1 MYCHNMKVCTN
12 RICRRIP
19 SRRSYRHRCTSDQN
33 IGWGWMERQ
42 ALRIH
47 ISLVAW
53 TMFQFQYFC
62 MTVCSVCCWAGWAL
76 RKQELPLIHW
86 TFTLSFASMSIDDPL
101 PKRVLSVVIEV
112 KACTLNR
119 WRIRRALSFHRLLH
133 SAVGAAPTW
142 PWRLSAQTF
151 KPKKF
156 QNYQPS
162 SKCS

>member
-1 MYCHNMKVCTN
+1 M
-12 RICRRIP
+12 RIASLERIMNVSSRVLSQHPSLYEPDLQKDSLSSLIP
-19 SRRSYRHRCTSDQN
+19 SSMHFRSKHRMREDCTTSFKV
-33 IGWGWMERQ
+33 
-42 ALRIH
+42 

-62 MTVCSVCCWAGWAL
+62 MSVCTVCCWAVWAL

-119 WRIRRALSFHRLLH
+119 WRIRRALSFHRPLD
-133 SAVGAAPTW
+133 
-142 PWRLSAQTF
+142 
-151 KPKKF
+151 
-156 QNYQPS
+156 
-162 SKCS
+162 